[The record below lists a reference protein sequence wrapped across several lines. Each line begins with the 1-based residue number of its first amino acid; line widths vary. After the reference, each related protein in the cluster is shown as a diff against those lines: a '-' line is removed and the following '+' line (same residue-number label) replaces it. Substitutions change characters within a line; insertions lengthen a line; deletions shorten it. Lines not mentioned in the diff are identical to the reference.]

1 MTDFIPATAHSD
13 RFIDRNMAALF
24 RLSDMIFYYAELGM
38 QEFRTSELLTNTLQ
52 SGGFELERNLS
63 GFPTGFLARSGSGDP
78 IIALHCEFDANPGNS
93 QVSGSTERAEITP
106 GGPGHCEGHNV
117 NAAVV
122 TTAALAVASAM
133 RELGLAGTL
142 KVFGAPAEE
151 QLISRPYFV
160 RDGHFDDVDIAFHAH
175 ILDEFKTEFGLSQL
189 GMMSVQFSF
198 VGLAAHSAMSPWEGR
213 DALDAAV
220 LMDVGMAQ
228 FREHMRPGM
237 SAHRVI
243 TEGGT
248 QPNVIPART
257 TCWWFFRDRSPEG
270 VRRLFEQAE
279 RIARG
284 AAMMANCEVET
295 EVLSGVW
302 PVRGNETVART
313 IQRHIDAIGMPSWS
327 EEEQRFAQ
335 TVQNNAGKK
344 PTGLRETATPLL
356 GPCETM
362 AASNDCGDISWVV
375 PMGRV
380 WFPGNIPGAAFHHWS
395 AGAAL
400 TTSIAHKG
408 ALVGAKALA
417 ASALDFLTSPE
428 DVDEAWRTFRIET
441 EGTEYRSLLPADQKP
456 PLELNRALMER
467 YRPLMEPHYLEGMPE
482 FVFSQRRV

>member
-1 MTDFIPATAHSD
+1 MTDDIPATARSD
-13 RFIDRNMAALF
+13 RFIDKNTAGLF

-38 QEFRTSELLTNTLQ
+38 QEFRTSELLTNILQ

-78 IIALHCEFDANPGNS
+78 VIALHCEFDANPGNS

-122 TTAALAVASAM
+122 TTAALAIASAM
-133 RELGLAGTL
+133 SELQLAGTL

-160 RDGHFDDVDIAFHAH
+160 RDGHFDDVDVAFHAH
-175 ILDEFKTEFGLSQL
+175 ILDEFKTEFGLAQL

-198 VGLAAHSAMSPWEGR
+198 IGLAAHSAMSPWEGR

-284 AAMMANCEVET
+284 AAMMANCELET

-313 IQRHIDAIGMPSWS
+313 IQRHIDAIGMPSWT

-335 TVQNNAGKK
+335 TVQKNAGKK
-344 PTGLRETATPLL
+344 ATGLRDGATPLL

-362 AASNDCGDISWVV
+362 AASNDCGDIILGGSNGTRLVSGQHPGCRLPSLV
-375 PMGRV
+375 RRSGTDHIDRPQGRSRRRKG
-380 WFPGNIPGAAFHHWS
+380 PGS
-395 AGAAL
+395 
-400 TTSIAHKG
+400 
-408 ALVGAKALA
+408 VGAG
-417 ASALDFLTSPE
+417 FPE
-428 DVDEAWRTFRIET
+428 VAR
-441 EGTEYRSLLPADQKP
+441 GYR
-456 PLELNRALMER
+456 
-467 YRPLMEPHYLEGMPE
+467 
-482 FVFSQRRV
+482 